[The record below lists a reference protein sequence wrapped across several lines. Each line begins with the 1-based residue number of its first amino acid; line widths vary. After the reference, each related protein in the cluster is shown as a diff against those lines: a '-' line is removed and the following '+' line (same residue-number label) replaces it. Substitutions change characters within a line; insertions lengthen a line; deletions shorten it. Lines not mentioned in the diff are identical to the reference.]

1 MGIFDDFLNFLES
14 SIDEFLQK
22 NPELNLSLLAQ
33 EIKQEK
39 RDTLQLISQL
49 EAQEKQVESQIL
61 ATAEDIKKWAD
72 REEKARNLQRY
83 DLAQEAAQVK
93 NQLLEK
99 GSYLWQEMTKLRD
112 RIAENKRKLISLEDK
127 EREVNLKLEEL
138 RREKARESEGFYER
152 KFEDKSYYEIE
163 QKFRNWEIEMELEEM
178 KKKMRG

>member
-61 ATAEDIKKWAD
+61 ATADDIKKWAD

-83 DLAQEAAQVK
+83 DLAEEAADVK
-93 NQLLEK
+93 NKLLEK
-99 GSYLWQEMTKLRD
+99 GRYLWDEMTKLREK
-112 RIAENKRKLISLEDK
+112 IAENKKKLISLEDR
-127 EREVNLKLEEL
+127 ERDVNLNLEKL
-138 RREKARESEGFYER
+138 RRKNAGQGEGYCDR
-152 KFEDKSYYEIE
+152 KYEDKSYYDLE